1 LSGWWWAAAWLGAM
15 AALLLVGR
23 YLVGLRRLYAALR
36 RVAHGDLARPLALD
50 LPRGLRAAQRDLEVI
65 ARQAR
70 DLDLAAH
77 RERAELDAILASIPE
92 GIFTVDRRLCLRQAN
107 RGVQAM
113 FRLSA
118 SPAGRTVVEAF
129 GHAAMHRLVQEGLQ
143 GGQPHRGEITVEQ
156 DGTRRVFELSISP
169 LELDADGPGAVVVV
183 HNITR
188 IKGLEQV
195 RRDFVANVSHELR
208 TPLTI
213 INGYLETLVDGGLE
227 DRAMTEKA
235 LRVMFKHGDR
245 LGRLVDDLLTIS
257 RAESRDVPL
266 ETQRLDLPD
275 LLRRVVEQFDEPI
288 RRQDAVVRITT
299 AEGDLSLEADAGRL
313 EQVFLNLLE
322 NALKY
327 GNRPGLV
334 VGLYAER
341 VGPNIH
347 VQVTDNGPGI
357 PHEDQEHIFERF
369 YRVHKDRSRETGGT
383 GLGLSIVKNVVQ
395 AHGGSVA
402 LRSLPGA
409 GSTFTVALPVRQA
422 KPVAPPPWSAAKKTA
437 TAGPG
442 PGLDPVL

>member
-1 LSGWWWAAAWLGAM
+1 
-15 AALLLVGR
+15 
-23 YLVGLRRLYAALR
+23 
-36 RVAHGDLARPLALD
+36 
-50 LPRGLRAAQRDLEVI
+50 
-65 ARQAR
+65 
-70 DLDLAAH
+70 
-77 RERAELDAILASIPE
+77 
-92 GIFTVDRRLCLRQAN
+92 
-107 RGVQAM
+107 
-113 FRLSA
+113 
-118 SPAGRTVVEAF
+118 
-129 GHAAMHRLVQEGLQ
+129 
-143 GGQPHRGEITVEQ
+143 
-156 DGTRRVFELSISP
+156 
-169 LELDADGPGAVVVV
+169 
-183 HNITR
+183 
-188 IKGLEQV
+188 
-195 RRDFVANVSHELR
+195 
-208 TPLTI
+208 
-213 INGYLETLVDGGLE
+213 
-227 DRAMTEKA
+227 
-235 LRVMFKHGDR
+235 MFKHGDR

-266 ETQRLDLPD
+266 ETQRLDLRD

-288 RRQDAVVRITT
+288 RRQGAVVRITT

-334 VGLYAER
+334 VGLYVER
-341 VGPNIH
+341 AGPNIH

-402 LRSLPGA
+402 LRSLPGE

-437 TAGPG
+437 TAGPD